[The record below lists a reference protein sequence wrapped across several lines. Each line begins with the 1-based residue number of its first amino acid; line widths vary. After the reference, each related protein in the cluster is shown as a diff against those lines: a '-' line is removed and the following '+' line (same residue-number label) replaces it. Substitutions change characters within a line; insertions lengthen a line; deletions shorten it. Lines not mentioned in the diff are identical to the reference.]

1 MNNGY
6 FFFSNFDGRRLIIR
20 LLKADGCI
28 SGPLTVDVHK
38 KIYFYGL
45 RAKRSV

>member
-20 LLKADGCI
+20 LLTVDGCI
-28 SGPLTVDVHK
+28 SGPLTVDGNK
-38 KIYFYGL
+38 KIYFL
-45 RAKRSV
+45 WVKS